1 MLFLKN
7 MSMCPYLS
15 VIKICHQNLTP
26 KLINST
32 PFSIAIIKKPRLKV
46 SRFLLYDY
54 VYKVHVVT

>member
-1 MLFLKN
+1 
-7 MSMCPYLS
+7 MCPYLS

-32 PFSIAIIKKPRLKV
+32 PFSIAIIKEPRLKV